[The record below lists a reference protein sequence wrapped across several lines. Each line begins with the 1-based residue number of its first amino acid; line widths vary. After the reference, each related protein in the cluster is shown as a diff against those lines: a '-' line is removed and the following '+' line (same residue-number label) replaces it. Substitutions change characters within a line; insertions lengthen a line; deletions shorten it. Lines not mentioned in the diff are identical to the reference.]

1 MFSILQLLGIISIG
15 CSILTTLSSEK
26 VCDSLQLF
34 THDVGGSTW
43 HGTDMLV
50 MLEGIEFPFLG
61 REPLDSNCILSSL
74 ISQHWWQSMFTL
86 CFSSFLAVKWQSA
99 NIFFFFFFNFG
110 ESSQWRQSELLLQA
124 IFGIELWSWAGDTV
138 VVISLGAFLLCSEIY
153 LCNWE
158 DEQIHVL

>member
-74 ISQHWWQSMFTL
+74 ISQH
-86 CFSSFLAVKWQSA
+86 
-99 NIFFFFFFNFG
+99 
-110 ESSQWRQSELLLQA
+110 
-124 IFGIELWSWAGDTV
+124 
-138 VVISLGAFLLCSEIY
+138 
-153 LCNWE
+153 
-158 DEQIHVL
+158 